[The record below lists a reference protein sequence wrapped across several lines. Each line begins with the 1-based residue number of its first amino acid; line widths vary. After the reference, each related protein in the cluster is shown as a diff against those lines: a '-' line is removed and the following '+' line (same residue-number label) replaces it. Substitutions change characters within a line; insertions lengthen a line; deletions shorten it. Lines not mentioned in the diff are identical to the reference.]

1 METREI
7 MDKNQKQFIQE
18 LQDVKKNTLWRI
30 SEAEDVL
37 SKRISRKEVV
47 DMIEAMDEKFE
58 QSSSNLEN
66 KLLDRL
72 LKAYKDQ

>member
-1 METREI
+1 